1 MEHDFDYMKN
11 LYIEDPVKFK
21 ELTDKMIDD
30 AINNTRTENREQLRA
45 KQWRLQQELNK
56 IADPLERMN
65 RMVSIFW
72 KGVDD
77 FKVVLNNPMES
88 LQPSEE
94 SEPCNIIEFKKKTQK
109 A

>member
-30 AINNTRTENREQLRA
+30 TINRTRPEKREQLRA
-45 KQWRLQQELNK
+45 KQWRLQQELDK

-72 KGVDD
+72 KGVYD
-77 FKVVLNNPMES
+77 FKGVLNNPYES
-88 LQPSEE
+88 LQPKKD
-94 SEPCNIIEFKKKTQK
+94 SEPSNIVEFKKKIQK